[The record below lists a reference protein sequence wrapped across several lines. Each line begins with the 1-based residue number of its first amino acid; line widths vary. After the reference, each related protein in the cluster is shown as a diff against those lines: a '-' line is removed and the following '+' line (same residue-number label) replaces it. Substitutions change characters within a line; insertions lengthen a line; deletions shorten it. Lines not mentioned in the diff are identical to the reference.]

1 MQRHI
6 FDPKQP
12 QGSMSLMNLRNTL
25 RGLFQ
30 GDLMPLRPRASLV
43 LDDMEYPS
51 DAAAAAEWS
60 GTGITVTYST
70 TKQEGNYSIQ
80 AATDATPDRILAN
93 TQSLDI
99 VAFGSLTLWTRCASI
114 SSAIKFYVKDSS
126 GNISYWDVTTHGT
139 VDTWKQ
145 DTIDLTTADS
155 NNGTDADLSDI
166 TEYGYS
172 ALDAS
177 ETYLF
182 DTITAIVGLCVAVDA
197 SNIGSFYKQVYL
209 SSQPLEI
216 GAKASPAITP
226 PAANPRIDI
235 LTINSAGTL
244 AWVAGDEAASPAA
257 KWASFTA
264 GAMPICL
271 VYCKTTM
278 AKVVDY
284 EDAAANPNEAYIYA
298 DLRPMFGNTETNKLK
313 ADSADATPQYLDSLI
328 DTAMFI
334 ISAGDVL
341 QLKDGGVEMEKL
353 ESGSA
358 SPGNSKYYGT
368 NAAGAKGFFS
378 FLINLVTM
386 VTGVLPNANG
396 GTNQSTYAQGDILY
410 ASAANVLSKLAKGAA
425 GKALVMGASVPAWGT
440 AGLSSV
446 SQGDLNTTTGEVSAS
461 ATSTNATVFHLLTL
475 PGGMYGFFP
484 QSKASGELTG
494 CTVGIGSD
502 GSAGSASA
510 SYATRI
516 IVFRK
521 NASGGQRTWGISLNQ
536 RYITASGHDHWI
548 FLLVDKETKDVISSY
563 QAPDH
568 PSANQGGATEIE
580 IPHPFGSYDPEKH
593 EIVIV
598 DNADLITMKQRV
610 TRQKSLLQIINND
623 YFIDDTKRP
632 NYTPR
637 EIVKIDEYGDLP
649 GIAIKTMR
657 TPEWAKI
664 MIGAPDFT
672 LKRQMVETLPDNIL
686 FKKMRRR

>member
-197 SNIGSFYKQVYL
+197 SNVGSFYKQVYL

-257 KWASFTA
+257 KWASLTV
-264 GAMPICL
+264 GTMPICL

-313 ADSADATPQYLDSLI
+313 ADAADATPQYLDSLI
-328 DTAMFI
+328 DAAMFI

-396 GTNQSTYAQGDILY
+396 GTNQSAYAQGDILY
-410 ASAANVLSKLAKGAA
+410 ASAANVLSKLVKGTNGQFLKIGATIPA
-425 GKALVMGASVPAWGT
+425 WADVTTLLNIYARNQRTSLGASNHA
-440 AGLSSV
+440 
-446 SQGDLNTTTGEVSAS
+446 
-461 ATSTNATVFHLLTL
+461 
-475 PGGMYGFFP
+475 
-484 QSKASGELTG
+484 
-494 CTVGIGSD
+494 
-502 GSAGSASA
+502 
-510 SYATRI
+510 
-516 IVFRK
+516 
-521 NASGGQRTWGISLNQ
+521 
-536 RYITASGHDHWI
+536 
-548 FLLVDKETKDVISSY
+548 
-563 QAPDH
+563 
-568 PSANQGGATEIE
+568 GGATMNINIDTTNNWHGKIAKVTVIAGAGWRYTSGAYTGHVSGTYGNITVPDAEDFTEINFYE
-580 IPHPFGSYDPEKH
+580 STYGS
-593 EIVIV
+593 
-598 DNADLITMKQRV
+598 
-610 TRQKSLLQIINND
+610 
-623 YFIDDTKRP
+623 
-632 NYTPR
+632 
-637 EIVKIDEYGDLP
+637 
-649 GIAIKTMR
+649 
-657 TPEWAKI
+657 
-664 MIGAPDFT
+664 IGANQFVKNGTFIGVLSLSNSTVYELFGETGTTAGVGIKLVVDGSGHLILRAYINTSVGNFVYPEFT
-672 LKRQMVETLPDNIL
+672 LACVVVEELSAP
-686 FKKMRRR
+686 